1 MSDLR
6 ETEHA
11 RMIRE
16 QEEAALAHHPTCP
29 ECGEVTGNE
38 SLPGGCVRARPCCEG
53 KTKDNIGSRRWW
65 QVTPLYGAQ
74 GIADHILRLLEQE
87 AISRRKAGE
96 LLAWGEHVRLH
107 ADGCPP
113 HCERLSDPPGAP
125 WDTLNWCDDVCPGDH
140 IVECSCPCCGAHLD
154 ITHGDDPG
162 EISVVGSEAPCAACE
177 VEAASGDDYDR
188 QHTCERGAC
197 PTCDGEGRWT
207 VSTRN

>member
-1 MSDLR
+1 MKPGDAVRFTS
-6 ETEHA
+6 TGQIGVVA
-11 RMIRE
+11 
-16 QEEAALAHHPTCP
+16 
-29 ECGEVTGNE
+29 EVKP
-38 SLPGGCVRARPCCEG
+38 SVA
-53 KTKDNIGSRRWW
+53 DNIGSRRWW

-140 IVECSCPCCGAHLD
+140 MSYTMKPSD
-154 ITHGDDPG
+154 T
-162 EISVVGSEAPCAACE
+162 
-177 VEAASGDDYDR
+177 
-188 QHTCERGAC
+188 
-197 PTCDGEGRWT
+197 
-207 VSTRN
+207 